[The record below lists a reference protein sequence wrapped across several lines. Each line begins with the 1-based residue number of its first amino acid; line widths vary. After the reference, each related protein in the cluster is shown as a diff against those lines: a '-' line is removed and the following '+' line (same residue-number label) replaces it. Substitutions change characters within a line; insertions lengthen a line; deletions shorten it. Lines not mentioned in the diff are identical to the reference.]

1 MIYEQYFDGRKPS
14 ENQVIRAIKQGITK
28 GYHVFE
34 IAWGENM
41 VTLDRQAGGRWAGW
55 GWIKL
60 LTKQSSKNLFDWVI
74 KG

>member
-14 ENQVIRAIKQGITK
+14 ENQVIQAIKQGIRQ

-55 GWIKL
+55 GWIKNISGHEL
-60 LTKQSSKNLFDWVI
+60 AEQFNREGI
-74 KG
+74 